1 MLLQLRIH
9 VIPRLRAGGEY
20 IHHGVIGRRIVQAS
34 RLQSE
39 ELGPPFRLYRYL
51 AAAIWA
57 KPASSR
63 LAGLTNNFVVTQLS
77 ANLNSSFGH
86 HNDSRISAA
95 ARLLAVPTVTV
106 HHNDWISIALVT
118 EWPHRRSRLI
128 VSVAWVS
135 PLVRR

>member
-1 MLLQLRIH
+1 MLLHLRIH

-20 IHHGVIGRRIVQAS
+20 IHYGLVGRWIVQAP

-39 ELGPPFRLYRYL
+39 GIWPPFRHQDYL

-57 KPASSR
+57 KPALGRFAALS
-63 LAGLTNNFVVTQLS
+63 NNFVVTRLS
-77 ANLNSSFGH
+77 ANLNSTFRH
-86 HNDSRISAA
+86 HNDSRVSAA

-118 EWPHRRSRLI
+118 DGPTG
-128 VSVAWVS
+128 AAA
-135 PLVRR
+135 